1 MEINYIL
8 IIVAL
13 VILLALFL
21 KVFLAYWAIKNKL
34 QKSTQTRYIYVEVPI
49 ETLKVARN
57 FGDYQKVFYEPL
69 QRYHV
74 APYYYIVEVKYV
86 NYHPNYL
93 L

>member
-49 ETLKVARN
+49 EALKVARN
-57 FGDYQKVFYEPL
+57 FGDYQKVFYEDDKISFK
-69 QRYHV
+69 RNYGK
-74 APYYYIVEVKYV
+74 IVLKINDNVK
-86 NYHPNYL
+86 
-93 L
+93 

>member
-1 MEINYIL
+1 MEIDYIL

-57 FGDYQKVFYEPL
+57 FGDYQKVFYEDDKISFK
-69 QRYHV
+69 RNYGK
-74 APYYYIVEVKYV
+74 IVLKISDNVK
-86 NYHPNYL
+86 
-93 L
+93 

>member
-57 FGDYQKVFYEPL
+57 FGDYQKVFYEDDKISFK
-69 QRYHV
+69 RNYGK
-74 APYYYIVEVKYV
+74 IVLKINDNVK
-86 NYHPNYL
+86 
-93 L
+93 

>member
-1 MEINYIL
+1 MEIDYIL

-57 FGDYQKVFYEPL
+57 FGDYQKVFYEDDKISFK
-69 QRYHV
+69 RNYGK
-74 APYYYIVEVKYV
+74 IVLKINDNVK
-86 NYHPNYL
+86 
-93 L
+93 

>member
-21 KVFLAYWAIKNKL
+21 KVFLAYWTIKNKL

-49 ETLKVARN
+49 EDLKVARN
-57 FGDYQKVFYEPL
+57 FGDYQKVFYEDDKISFK
-69 QRYHV
+69 RNYGK
-74 APYYYIVEVKYV
+74 IVLKINDNVK
-86 NYHPNYL
+86 
-93 L
+93 